1 MITLKDSYGEAIVL
15 TVDGKEIIITLHDV
29 SQGAAKLKVEADEE
43 VKVSHKVVQNEFI
56 D

>member
-1 MITLKDSYGEAIVL
+1 MITLKHKVDEAIVL

-29 SQGAAKLKVEADEE
+29 SEGAAQLVIKADED
-43 VKVSHKVVQNEFI
+43 VNISHKVMQDEYM